1 MRRAPAVTALLLTAV
16 LLAAPPPAADAA
28 WAVLGAG
35 PAVAVA
41 DTMPAGA
48 TPTVAVIG
56 ADLARTVVLSWDTS
70 WAAGRPADGYVVTRT
85 GGKLGGG
92 LVTVGS
98 CAGIAV
104 PGDVETTYVPAGS
117 AEAQQTCT
125 DLSVVAL
132 GTVTYTVTPVFGRW
146 YGKPSA
152 PSEPIT

>member
-1 MRRAPAVTALLLTAV
+1 MRRAPAVTALLLTAA
-16 LLAAPPPAADAA
+16 LLAAPAQAADAA

-35 PAVAVA
+35 PAAAVA

-56 ADLARTVVLSWDTS
+56 ADLARAVVVTWDTS
-70 WAAGRPADGYVVTRT
+70 WAGGRPADGYVVTRT
-85 GGKLGGG
+85 GSELGGG
-92 LVTVGS
+92 LVTAGS
-98 CAGIAV
+98 CAGIAA
-104 PGDVETTYVPAGS
+104 PGDVSRTYVPAGP
-117 AEAQQTCT
+117 AETQQTCT
-125 DLSVVAL
+125 DLSVAAL